1 MNTNVSKSSSLQGK
15 MMAILVVAL
24 FALSSF
30 SAMVSA
36 SDDVD
41 EEKEIISGITLGE
54 ALVSESEGEIE
65 ILSESDQVSDYDG
78 RDLPIVVNMADGK
91 FSPGRLESGSAKVL
105 LVDDDQETR
114 MSGPYLEASHVATA
128 LNDGG
133 YAYDV
138 FRAGNWNGVNKELP
152 SGNTGLSIIDDYE
165 AIVWYGGWNTNL
177 ISSNEQ
183 AILED
188 YLDGDCGTADNTC
201 SDGRLV

>member
-41 EEKEIISGITLGE
+41 EEKEIISGISLGE
-54 ALVSESEGEIE
+54 ALDSESEGEIKV
-65 ILSESDQVSDYDG
+65 ISESNLVSDYDG
-78 RDLPIVVNMADGK
+78 SDLPIALTMADGK

-105 LVDDDQETR
+105 LVDDDQER
-114 MSGPYLEASHVATA
+114 YMSGPYLEASHVATA

-133 YAYDV
+133 YAMM
-138 FRAGNWNGVNKELP
+138 FSELEF
-152 SGNTGLSIIDDYE
+152 GM
-165 AIVWYGGWNTNL
+165 V
-177 ISSNEQ
+177 
-183 AILED
+183 
-188 YLDGDCGTADNTC
+188 
-201 SDGRLV
+201 